1 MLDGRGASGPV
12 SLPSIKI
19 LVSCHK
25 DVAYPRS
32 DVFLPIQVGAAGK
45 APLEG
50 MQPDDE
56 GENISERNFSYSELT
71 AQYWAWK
78 NLESDYIGLCH
89 YRRYFCFDGKKH
101 RANDHAQIEESCLC
115 PRTVDLYHIADEQA
129 IRSLLEEHELVCAP
143 SWSVLGAPTPN
154 GIMRSVR
161 SHMVGYDLLTDADL
175 DELVRIC
182 RKLSPEYEE
191 DLVRYLCGRR
201 YLGYN
206 CFIMKRELFEQL
218 CDFEF
223 PILREFDE
231 GFSYEGLTGNR
242 LRICGYLGEIL
253 FSAFVCHLERGGD
266 CSIARVPLV
275 FFEHTPPRLSLEVAP
290 GHLGLFW
297 RYRGTSSAQLTVCVR
312 SLIGQICPTREYDL
326 TIIHDVDFDCGRFLG
341 LLGKTPPNLNVSL
354 GTVQTLDL
362 KTLPREFGEAELE
375 ALLPMLLPSLVSG
388 DERGRRG
395 IGLWF
400 EGCPL
405 FVGDPG
411 CIAQS
416 ASGAPLSAFGASV
429 VAVDLDG
436 EHALPCAD
444 ELLSLLGGAL
454 ERGSRG
460 KGNPAAV
467 RGDLLARLGAAELP
481 PECVGAVL
489 HGADGAL
496 DDEELLSFARGT
508 SAYDALLAE
517 RERMGTPSL
526 KDRLFPPHS
535 PLRKALGRVRGILRG
550 IARR

>member
-32 DVFLPIQVGAAGK
+32 DVFLPVQVGAAGK

-223 PILREFDE
+223 PILRVFDE
-231 GFSYEGLTGNR
+231 GFSYDGLTGNR

-253 FSAFVCHLERGGD
+253 FSAFVCHLEREGGYA
-266 CSIARVPLV
+266 IARVPLV
-275 FFEHTPPRLSLEVAP
+275 FFEQTPPRLSLEGVP
-290 GHLGLFW
+290 GRLSLFW
-297 RYRGTSSAQLTVCVR
+297 RYKGDSPARLAVAARSLVAQL
-312 SLIGQICPTREYDL
+312 CPARGYDL
-326 TIIHDVDFDCGRFLG
+326 KIIHNVDFDAGRFLE
-341 LLGKTPPNLNVSL
+341 LLGQIPANLSVRL
-354 GTVQTLDL
+354 GAVQTLDAAGF
-362 KTLPREFGEAELE
+362 PYELE
-375 ALLPMLLPSLVSG
+375 DDELEVLLPLLLPSLVSG
-388 DERGRRG
+388 DGGGRRG
-395 IGLWF
+395 RALWF
-400 EGCPL
+400 EGCAI
-405 FVGDPG
+405 FVGDPA
-411 CIAQS
+411 CIVQ
-416 ASGAPLSAFGASV
+416 GAPEVPLSALGSSV
-429 VAVDLDG
+429 VVVDLDDAC
-436 EHALPCAD
+436 ALPCID
-444 ELLSLLGGAL
+444 ELLSLLDGDVM
-454 ERGSRG
+454 RGVRA
-460 KGNPAAV
+460 KGCPVVAREN
-467 RGDLLARLGAAELP
+467 LLSRLGVLELSR
-481 PECVGAVL
+481 EDVRKVL
-489 HGADGAL
+489 HNANDAL
-496 DDEELLSFARGT
+496 DNEEFMHFARTTPVYEELHAECARV
-508 SAYDALLAE
+508 SA
-517 RERMGTPSL
+517 PSL
-526 KDRLFPPHS
+526 KDRLFPPYS
-535 PLRKALGRVRGILRG
+535 PLRKALGRTRSILRG
-550 IARR
+550 IVRH